1 MRFGMKPR
9 HWGTMFAGEKLNIL
23 NETDAIQRQRCDF
36 RSFGEP
42 QCFWCDC
49 GVSYLNWPLTLSVKS
64 WHITRFMDMNDNSN
78 RVACW
83 GEIAIRFTILMGKKS
98 SLDVSTLDL
107 ACKQTHGS
115 HALPLRTPG
124 KLEVLLH

>member
-1 MRFGMKPR
+1 
-9 HWGTMFAGEKLNIL
+9 
-23 NETDAIQRQRCDF
+23 
-36 RSFGEP
+36 
-42 QCFWCDC
+42 
-49 GVSYLNWPLTLSVKS
+49 
-64 WHITRFMDMNDNSN
+64 MDMNDNSN

-124 KLEVLLH
+124 KLEVLLHQSAEILLCFYTDMEICLRYCLKMNPIKAD